1 MIDWHHLFG
10 LGLTDYFTGSCY
22 QVEMEKDLSIKK
34 QRLDILIIE
43 QESGSPISAPPD
55 GLENLARHNLMSY
68 KSIQQAMDAWTLDE
82 LLGHYVNYR
91 KQISPSFEKLLPVED
106 FGLYAVS
113 TRHPEK
119 LAKEVSLELV
129 KEGVYDLHWG
139 SRQIRLIVLSE
150 IPKVERNAF
159 WLLFSG
165 IADKVQYGASHYKLR
180 QPNLSSVFNNL
191 FAFHNLKGIAMSYT
205 VEDYTK
211 EVTEEILS
219 DLAPKQRQRLEGL
232 PLTTIMNRVR
242 IKKLFLDQLSPSEVL
257 AMKMIKDWTKQITKE
272 DIAEAIKLIEEEP
285 LGKLP
290 LGKLLDEVPPLEKL
304 LEQLPPEER
313 LKGLPPEERL
323 KGLPPEERLKGLPP
337 EEFLKR
343 LSREEIEAYLKKLS
357 TSN

>member
-1 MIDWHHLFG
+1 M
-10 LGLTDYFTGSCY
+10 T
-22 QVEMEKDLSIKK
+22 
-34 QRLDILIIE
+34 
-43 QESGSPISAPPD
+43 
-55 GLENLARHNLMSY
+55 Y
-68 KSIQQAMDAWTLDE
+68 KSIQQALDAWTLDE
-82 LLGHYVNYR
+82 LIGHYVNYR

-119 LAKEVSLELV
+119 LEKEVALELV

-150 IPKVERNAF
+150 VPQVERNAL

-165 IADKVQYGASHYKLR
+165 IVEKVQYGASHYELR
-180 QPNLSSVFNNL
+180 QPNLSTVFNNL
-191 FAFHNLKGIAMSYT
+191 FAFYNLEGIAMPYT
-205 VEDYTK
+205 VEDYTREAK
-211 EVTEEILS
+211 EELLS

-232 PLTTIMNRVR
+232 PLIQILNRVR
-242 IKKLFLDQLSPSEVL
+242 LKKLFLDQLAPHELL
-257 AMKMIKDWTKQITKE
+257 AMKFTKGWAKQITEE
-272 DIAEAIKLIEEEP
+272 DISEAIKLIEEEP
-285 LGKLP
+285 LE
-290 LGKLLDEVPPLEKL
+290 KLLEQVPLEKL

-313 LKGLPPEERL
+313 LKGLLPEELL
-323 KGLPPEERLKGLPP
+323 KRIPP